1 MKAVVLDGPTNV
13 EDIFLKE
20 KEVPVVV
27 PGWVLV
33 KVKAFG
39 MNHSELILRHEEIK
53 YDYIKKPIIPGIEC
67 VGEIADPSNSSFKA
81 GDKVIAMMGGMGR
94 SFDGS
99 YAEYALLPAHHV
111 FKIESNLKWS
121 ELAAIPETYFTAWG
135 SLFECLQLRKED
147 TLLIRGASCA
157 LGLAAIQIAKT
168 LGCKVIAT
176 THKEKYL
183 DLLMSADER
192 IVDDGK
198 LTGKVKGV
206 TKALDLVGPKFLLDT
221 MASVEKGAIV
231 CQTGVEFY
239 SKSYRNGEAKLDY
252 RTIKN
257 ALQDVCY
264 VITINGESAERKMC
278 FFLSRTGEKT
288 YLQMLDPQNGISEF
302 YLKLFDEKE
311 QAVIAFNS
319 SHDEK
324 LAGNTMLLASRATCH
339 PRGDHDCD
347 GGQNGQCV
355 YCDGKHNC
363 KHKSLNIAAAVLYCF
378 QEYIEKISEGKEID
392 AEKVTARKNNGIS
405 HEAYVP
411 AGMIRLY
418 DIRYSDKELERINK
432 FAMFGKERSEYPSTE
447 KSPHIR
453 RGTMRYNP
461 KTGQKDIKVK
471 GSIIH
476 KDRYEGFASADRIKE

>member
-1 MKAVVLDGPTNV
+1 MNMPKYIDRENLPQFKYYNFCEGVDDNWGTVSNPYASYHTGNIGNNVFYAGDTTELDLEMPEKDMKLLNSARRNKDDNSWTDIHFKWADSIKNKKGKPYSLLEYVYIMLYAMFKDRYIAEKWKERLGEKIKPLLQEGEGHLDDLYAFLLAMVTCIRFSLSLRTCQGFPWEDGNIYPKMLLV
-13 EDIFLKE
+13 E
-20 KEVPVVV
+20 
-27 PGWVLV
+27 
-33 KVKAFG
+33 
-39 MNHSELILRHEEIK
+39 SEL
-53 YDYIKKPIIPGIEC
+53 Y
-67 VGEIADPSNSSFKA
+67 
-81 GDKVIAMMGGMGR
+81 
-94 SFDGS
+94 
-99 YAEYALLPAHHV
+99 
-111 FKIESNLKWS
+111 
-121 ELAAIPETYFTAWG
+121 
-135 SLFECLQLRKED
+135 
-147 TLLIRGASCA
+147 
-157 LGLAAIQIAKT
+157 
-168 LGCKVIAT
+168 
-176 THKEKYL
+176 
-183 DLLMSADER
+183 
-192 IVDDGK
+192 
-198 LTGKVKGV
+198 
-206 TKALDLVGPKFLLDT
+206 
-221 MASVEKGAIV
+221 
-231 CQTGVEFY
+231 
-239 SKSYRNGEAKLDY
+239 KSYRNGEAKLDY